1 MRTAWL
7 GSLLARGAG
16 VTAGAAMLM
25 VGMLIAAPASAN
37 PECTDAV
44 KIRINTSGKR
54 PTSVNPDE
62 ARVRQGQKVCWKVVG
77 KPSEIFAI
85 TYKNRSPTTHA
96 KAIAAQSPENNK
108 SSAAPSAAMRPE
120 RPAIR
125 GSATRASATGPSMRF
140 CDSLLPSACRPASAS
155 DANEAV
161 AALTNN
167 TPAKTLVNGSRRS
180 TGSVPGHPASAK
192 TSPKA
197 SSA

>member
-16 VTAGAAMLM
+16 VTAGAAVLM

-54 PTSVNPDE
+54 PTSVKPDE

-85 TYKNRSPTTHA
+85 TYKNRSPT
-96 KAIAAQSPENNK
+96 K
-108 SSAAPSAAMRPE
+108 SSGKSNNGWVVQVIDEPH
-120 RPAIR
+120 
-125 GSATRASATGPSMRF
+125 TG
-140 CDSLLPSACRPASAS
+140 D
-155 DANEAV
+155 
-161 AALTNN
+161 
-167 TPAKTLVNGSRRS
+167 PAKDSYAYNVTIQGGGTLDPRLIID
-180 TGSVPGHPASAK
+180 P
-192 TSPKA
+192 
-197 SSA
+197 